1 MHIAA
6 VAGPD
11 DAAAHPSAI
20 EFVVA
25 GISSQPFQR
34 TLEAA
39 VAKDNPARLA
49 FAFDDRKVASSAPRP
64 DAANMTFR
72 LGIAAT
78 AAAALTGQES
88 AGLLARNPGQNPHLR
103 LLDSAANGFCI
114 VTFGADAVRAEF
126 HSIAPET
133 GETVR
138 VAHLEAPAWEAG
150 APARMDDARIEG
162 TPLFPAGLYR
172 D

>member
-1 MHIAA
+1 LR
-6 VAGPD
+6 
-11 DAAAHPSAI
+11 STK
-20 EFVVA
+20 
-25 GISSQPFQR
+25 R
-34 TLEAA
+34 
-39 VAKDNPARLA
+39 R
-49 FAFDDRKVASSAPRP
+49 
-64 DAANMTFR
+64 DAANMPLR

-78 AAAALTGQES
+78 AAAALTEQES
-88 AGLLARNPGQNPHLR
+88 AGLLARKPRQNPHLR

-133 GETVR
+133 GETIR
-138 VAHLEAPAWEAG
+138 VSHLEAAAWGAG
-150 APARMDDARIEG
+150 APARMDEARIEG